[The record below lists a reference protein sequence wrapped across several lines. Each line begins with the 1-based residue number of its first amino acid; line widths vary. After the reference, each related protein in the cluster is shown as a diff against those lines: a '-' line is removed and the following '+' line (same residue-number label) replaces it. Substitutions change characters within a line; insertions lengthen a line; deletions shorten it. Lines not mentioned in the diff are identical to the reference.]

1 MRQEYI
7 NKLKKISTGLLL
19 ITILTGCGK
28 NKPIDNTK
36 VNNKNTPTSYVEK
49 EVTPSNT
56 VPTEKNDTT
65 TPTPTTTNTPTPT
78 TTNTPT
84 PTEVIENTPTPSEAP
99 TNNNKEIELKNAIKS
114 NIDEIK
120 EYFKNGKGSEI
131 LATGKE
137 YSIKF
142 IDFIFYGGEINGMT
156 FNSLSDNV
164 KNEIYEYFQELDY
177 FIMEFDKDYKEDFG
191 ERYSIIKD
199 FSSKKYNQAKEAII
213 NKIGEDKYNE
223 IMSKKDE
230 YWGIAKDKTKE
241 YGGKV
246 LEYLDKKYQEYKK
259 NENND

>member
-7 NKLKKISTGLLL
+7 NKLKKISAGLLL

-56 VPTEKNDTT
+56 VSTEKNDTPVPAAT
-65 TPTPTTTNTPTPT
+65 DTPTPTEIIE
-78 TTNTPT
+78 NTPT
-84 PTEVIENTPTPSEAP
+84 PTEAP
-99 TNNNKEIELKNAIKS
+99 TNNNDKEIELKNAIKS

-137 YSIKF
+137 YSITF

-156 FNSLSDNV
+156 FNNLSDNV

-191 ERYSIIKD
+191 ERYAIIKD

-223 IMSKKDE
+223 IIAKKDE
-230 YWGIAKDKTKE
+230 YWGIAKNKTKE
-241 YGGKV
+241 YGGKI
-246 LEYLDKKYQEYKK
+246 LEYLDKKYQNWK
-259 NENND
+259 NDDNND

>member
-1 MRQEYI
+1 MHLKRGNKMRQEYI

-28 NKPIDNTK
+28 NPSKINNGN
-36 VNNKNTPTSYVEK
+36 VNKNKGE
-49 EVTPSNT
+49 SNYISS
-56 VPTEKNDTT
+56 
-65 TPTPTTTNTPTPT
+65 TNTPTPYEEKDNNKAET
-78 TTNTPT
+78 NTPTVTNTPT
-84 PTEVIENTPTPSEAP
+84 PTEAPTETPTPTENP
-99 TNNNKEIELKNAIKS
+99 INNKEDELKNNIKS
-114 NIDEIK
+114 NINEIK
-120 EYFKNGKGSEI
+120 EFFKNGKGSEA
-131 LATGKE
+131 LETGKE

-156 FNSLSDNV
+156 FNSLSDDV
-164 KNEIYEYFQELDY
+164 KDEIYKYFQELDY
-177 FIMEFDKDYKEDFG
+177 FLMEFDEDYKEEFG
-191 ERYSIIKD
+191 ERYGVIKD

-213 NKIGEDKYNE
+213 NKIGEDKYND
-223 IMSKKDE
+223 IINKKDE